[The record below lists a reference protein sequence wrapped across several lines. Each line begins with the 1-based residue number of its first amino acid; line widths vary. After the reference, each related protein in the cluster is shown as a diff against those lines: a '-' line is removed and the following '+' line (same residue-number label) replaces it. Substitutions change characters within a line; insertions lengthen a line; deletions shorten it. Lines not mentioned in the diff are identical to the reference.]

1 MIKFDEKLLNDK
13 FIVSFCQNCQKFVW
27 PPSSQC
33 SVCHNITVWKESSRN
48 GKILEFSKKGNC
60 YFCLI
65 ETFDSIR
72 VLGSI
77 ESSMIPKIDQ
87 RVVLTKY
94 SYDQN
99 PKFIFKLV

>member
-1 MIKFDEKLLNDK
+1 MTKFDEELAQGK
-13 FIVSFCQNCQKFVW
+13 FVVSFCKNCQKFVW

-33 SVCHNITVWKESSRN
+33 SVCHNITLWKESSRN
-48 GKILEFSKKGNC
+48 GKILEFSKKENC